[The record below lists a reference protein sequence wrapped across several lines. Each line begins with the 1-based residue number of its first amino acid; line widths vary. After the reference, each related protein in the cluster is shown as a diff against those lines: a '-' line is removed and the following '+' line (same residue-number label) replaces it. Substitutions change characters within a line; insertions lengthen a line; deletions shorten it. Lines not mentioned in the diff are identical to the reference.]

1 MRSLIYLS
9 SDGMDVRKPG
19 PYFAQRTQDG
29 FIRNSIEQGV
39 VKYMVTLF
47 EENIKTVACTT
58 WNECKLKSG
67 VQTPAAEEMQGRIHR
82 SGVKKQRTEK

>member
-1 MRSLIYLS
+1 
-9 SDGMDVRKPG
+9 
-19 PYFAQRTQDG
+19 
-29 FIRNSIEQGV
+29 
-39 VKYMVTLF
+39 MVTLF

-82 SGVKKQRTEK
+82 SGVKKQRKAQTQSSNHLEHPSIISIMVRHHRDGRPVKESH